1 MITIT
6 ELTDKKDLKRFIKFP
21 FSLYKNNPYW
31 TPSIINNELD
41 NLNPEINPVFKNAE
55 ARYFVAVK
63 NGKWV
68 GRIAVIV
75 NWLEIKEQKKSKVRF
90 GWFDVIDDIEVTK
103 ALLAKVTEIGKSH
116 NLEYMEGPV
125 GFSNMDKAGLL
136 VEGFEY
142 QNTMVTLYNHPYYK
156 THLESLGFD
165 VSDEW
170 VEYKF
175 NFDKVDA
182 GKLERLSNMI
192 SERYDLKIKNF
203 THKKQVFPYV
213 EEMFDL
219 INETYEKLSVFVR
232 ITPEQI
238 TYLKHKY
245 IAFINPNFIKCV
257 FDKEDNMVAVA
268 ITMPSFSKALKK
280 ANGSL
285 FPFGFWHLLQA
296 QKKND
301 KAEFYL
307 IGIKPSYQNKGV
319 TSLVFNEMLKTFKQF
334 GVNHVE
340 TNPELVDNHNVQLL
354 WKKYDSKQHKRR
366 KSYRKDL

>member
-1 MITIT
+1 
-6 ELTDKKDLKRFIKFP
+6 
-21 FSLYKNNPYW
+21 
-31 TPSIINNELD
+31 
-41 NLNPEINPVFKNAE
+41 
-55 ARYFVAVK
+55 
-63 NGKWV
+63 
-68 GRIAVIV
+68 
-75 NWLEIKEQKKSKVRF
+75 
-90 GWFDVIDDIEVTK
+90 
-103 ALLAKVTEIGKSH
+103 
-116 NLEYMEGPV
+116 
-125 GFSNMDKAGLL
+125 
-136 VEGFEY
+136 
-142 QNTMVTLYNHPYYK
+142 
-156 THLESLGFD
+156 
-165 VSDEW
+165 
-170 VEYKF
+170 
-175 NFDKVDA
+175 
-182 GKLERLSNMI
+182 
-192 SERYDLKIKNF
+192 
-203 THKKQVFPYV
+203 
-213 EEMFDL
+213 MFDL